1 MCFLGFVGVLD
12 VEAGWAEDDDNGFFT
27 AFFSSFF
34 IFFCVPACGFF
45 SFFVLVL
52 LWDGGSGVDEN
63 VSSPN

>member
-1 MCFLGFVGVLD
+1 MCFLDFLGFVGVLD
-12 VEAGWAEDDDNGFFT
+12 VEAGWEEDDDDGFF
-27 AFFSSFF
+27 S
-34 IFFCVPACGFF
+34 IFCVPACGFF